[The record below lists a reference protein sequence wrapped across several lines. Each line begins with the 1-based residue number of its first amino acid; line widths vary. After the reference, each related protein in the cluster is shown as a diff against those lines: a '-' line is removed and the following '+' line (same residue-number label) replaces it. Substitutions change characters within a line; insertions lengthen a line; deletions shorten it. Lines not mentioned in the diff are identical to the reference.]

1 MKVARWWLVAVVA
14 TLAAC
19 GGTPELECE
28 HGSYKNAVRGPRV
41 QAPDGLDPLN
51 SLKEM
56 PIPAASPQAPR
67 EGANERCL
75 EMPPTV
81 IGS

>member
-1 MKVARWWLVAVVA
+1 MNIARGLLVALAA
-14 TLAAC
+14 TVAAC

-28 HGSYKNAVRGPRV
+28 DGSYKNAVRGKRLAVPE
-41 QAPDGLDPLN
+41 GLDQLET
-51 SLKEM
+51 LKEM

-67 EGANERCL
+67 EGADDRCL